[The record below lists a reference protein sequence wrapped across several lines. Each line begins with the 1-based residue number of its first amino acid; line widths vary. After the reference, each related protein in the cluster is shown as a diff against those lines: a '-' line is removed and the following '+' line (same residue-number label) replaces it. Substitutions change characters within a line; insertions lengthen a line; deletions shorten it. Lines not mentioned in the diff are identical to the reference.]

1 MTLSTTNLG
10 YCYPAS
16 SQMAIHDI
24 SLDCHSG
31 EKIVLT
37 GPTGCGKSTLL
48 RMLVGTLFRHG
59 KGQCHGVVHV
69 GERDIREMSPSERAS
84 AIALV
89 SQHPKDQILSQ
100 RVDEELAFGMS
111 SVGGT
116 TEEMHSQIPKL
127 LEAVDLNIPHD
138 RNPQHLSGGQVQRL
152 MIACALATGA
162 RVLCLDEPL
171 AHLDKHGVVKLLE
184 VLDGLSK
191 SGVLILMVEHRI
203 SLCQSWANR
212 ILVMDKAGTLS
223 PNGRQPHSVGGTDS
237 IVLDRLRP
245 TSSNSIWSDSDINY
259 GFPNGLVIFEG
270 QSLHLFEGEWV
281 ALVGANGSGKSTLLR
296 YVLSHQQK
304 LRMLMLPQEPALCLF
319 SETVYE
325 EIAYGPREWEMADI
339 DQWVRHVAAV
349 LDVEDLLEKAP
360 LSLSAGQQLRVALA
374 ALLACKPEVIC
385 LDEPTVGQDTEH
397 VIQIL
402 TAILTLSPKASILCS
417 THDNRLLEGIM
428 DRHVEINEGQI
439 AISLG
444 GQHEP

>member
-1 MTLSTTNLG
+1 MTLSTTDLG

-16 SQMAIHDI
+16 SQRAIHNI
-24 SLDCHSG
+24 SLDCKSG

-48 RMLVGTLFRHG
+48 RMMVGTLFRHG
-59 KGQCHGVVHV
+59 KGRCQGVVHV
-69 GERDIREMSPSERAS
+69 GGIDIREMSPSERAS

-111 SVGGT
+111 SVGRT
-116 TEEMHSQIPKL
+116 TEEMHTQIPKL

-138 RNPQHLSGGQVQRL
+138 RNPHHLSGGQVQRL

-162 RVLCLDEPL
+162 RILCLDEPL
-171 AHLDKHGVVKLLE
+171 AHLDKHGVVKLLD

-191 SGVLILMVEHRI
+191 SGVLIVMVEHRI
-203 SLCQSWANR
+203 SLCKSWANR
-212 ILVMDKAGTLS
+212 ILVMDKTGGLL
-223 PNGRQPHSVGGTDS
+223 PEGRQENSVTVPDT
-237 IVLDRLRP
+237 IALERLP
-245 TSSNSIWSDSDINY
+245 SASSNSIWSDSDINY
-259 GFPNGLVIFEG
+259 RFPNGSVIFKG
-270 QSLHLFEGEWV
+270 QSLHLLEGEWV
-281 ALVGANGSGKSTLLR
+281 ALIGPNGSGKSTLLR
-296 YVLSHQQK
+296 YVLSHQHK

-325 EIAYGPREWEMADI
+325 EIAYGPREWEMSNI
-339 DQWVRHVAAV
+339 DQWVRHVATV
-349 LDVEDLLEKAP
+349 LDVGDLLEKAP

-402 TAILTLSPKASILCS
+402 TAILILSPKASILCS
-417 THDNRLLEGIM
+417 THDSRLLEGIM
-428 DRHVEINEGQI
+428 DRHVEIHEGQI
-439 AISLG
+439 SISHG
-444 GQHEP
+444 GQHVS